1 MIVRIL
7 LWTAAMAV
15 VALYLVDTS
24 SGTGWS
30 TDAKIERYC
39 RYLVATERQV
49 ANCRTNITPDFLQR
63 ARNQASFYAS
73 GMDTRCLSRSG
84 PLCRE

>member
-1 MIVRIL
+1 ML
-7 LWTAAMAV
+7 GV
-15 VALYLVDTS
+15 VALYLVETS
-24 SGTGWS
+24 SGTGWD
-30 TDAKIERYC
+30 TGARIERYC

-49 ANCRTNITPDFLQR
+49 VNCSNNITSDFLMR

-73 GMDTRCLSRSG
+73 GMDTRCLSDAG